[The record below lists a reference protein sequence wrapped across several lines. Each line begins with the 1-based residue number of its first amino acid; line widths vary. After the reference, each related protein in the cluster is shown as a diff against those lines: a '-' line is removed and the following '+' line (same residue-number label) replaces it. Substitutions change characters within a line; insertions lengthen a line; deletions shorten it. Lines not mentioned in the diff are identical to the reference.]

1 VGNVL
6 VEDRELWMSD
16 DALQRQADIA
26 RLNAD
31 LRAAKVELL
40 SAQCA
45 ADRLRLQY
53 RVQDIVSFGE
63 RQSLER
69 TIDSV
74 RSLYRFFSQI
84 EAQMRPEE

>member
-1 VGNVL
+1 
-6 VEDRELWMSD
+6 MSD
-16 DALQRQADIA
+16 DTNRQSDIA

-31 LRAAKVELL
+31 IRAAKVELL

-53 RVQDIVSFGE
+53 RLEDIVSFGE
-63 RQSLER
+63 RQNLQG